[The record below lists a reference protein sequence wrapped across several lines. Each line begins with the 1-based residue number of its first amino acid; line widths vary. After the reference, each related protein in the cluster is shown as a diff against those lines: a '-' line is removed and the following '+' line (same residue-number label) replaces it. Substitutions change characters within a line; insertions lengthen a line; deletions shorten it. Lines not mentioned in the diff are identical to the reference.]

1 MADIRTNILSEV
13 VPKSSPRKAAMRKR
27 QEHIRVPDT
36 IQGITGEESE
46 LDVPPYECI
55 PSPGLVQRMDMQCK
69 VGGGGVRNSNFTA
82 AKAAAHV
89 TPQTQP
95 TQE

>member
-55 PSPGLVQRMDMQCK
+55 PSPGLVHRMDMQCK
-69 VGGGGVRNSNFTA
+69 VGGGA
-82 AKAAAHV
+82 
-89 TPQTQP
+89 
-95 TQE
+95 